1 MKADLCTLSSA
12 AKKNGLERDGDDM
25 KVVITGGAGF
35 LGKKLARR
43 ILQQGALAG
52 PDGRPERLSELLL
65 FDVGKASGPGLD
77 DPRVKTL
84 AGDIANFAT
93 VQSIVQGAA
102 TVFHFAAVV
111 SAGAEADFDLGYRVN
126 LDGTRNVLE
135 ACRAL
140 GTNPRVVFTSSLAA
154 YGGDLPPA
162 VTDDTP
168 LTPQTSYG
176 AQKSIGEFL
185 IRDYTRK
192 GFLRGTAVRLPTICV
207 RTGLPNKAASTWASS
222 VVREPL
228 TGIDVVCPVTPQTI
242 MVVLSPRKTVDA
254 FVRLHDLPADAFGPG
269 RTLLAE
275 RHQRHGQGA
284 RAGGRP
290 PCRQPQGR
298 QGDLAARS
306 GDPEDLRRLA
316 PGHRL
321 EAFPH
326 AGFRDGPRS
335 RRGRA
340 QLHRRR
346 PRRADE
352 DRDSDG
358 GIAAA
363 AVIPMA
369 RHARGL
375 SAPQHPPAVLQMRAT
390 APRRGGCASCASA
403 AARCRGRRSRR
414 RRRQSR

>member
-1 MKADLCTLSSA
+1 
-12 AKKNGLERDGDDM
+12 M

-43 ILQQGALAG
+43 LLQGGIAG
-52 PDGRPERLSELLL
+52 PSGKPEPVSELVL

-77 DPRVKTL
+77 DARVRAL

-93 VQSIVQGAA
+93 VQSVVQGAA

-154 YGGDLPPA
+154 FGGDLPPA
-162 VTDDTP
+162 VTDDTA

-192 GFLRGTAVRLPTICV
+192 GFLRGTSVRLPTICV

-228 TGIDVVCPVTPQTI
+228 TGIDVVCPVTPETI

-254 FVRLHDLPADAFGPG
+254 FVRLHDLSHDAFGPG
-269 RTLLAE
+269 RTLLLNGINVTAKQLE
-275 RHQRHGQGA
+275 QAVGRH
-284 RAGGRP
+284 AGNRKVGKVSWQHDSAIQKI
-290 PCRQPQGR
+290 CDGWPQGIDSKR
-298 QGDLAARS
+298 ARS
-306 GDPEDLRRLA
+306 LGFETDKDLDEVVRNFIADDL
-316 PGHRL
+316 
-321 EAFPH
+321 
-326 AGFRDGPRS
+326 DD
-335 RRGRA
+335 
-340 QLHRRR
+340 QLK
-346 PRRADE
+346 
-352 DRDSDG
+352 
-358 GIAAA
+358 IAKAA
-363 AVIPMA
+363 
-369 RHARGL
+369 
-375 SAPQHPPAVLQMRAT
+375 
-390 APRRGGCASCASA
+390 
-403 AARCRGRRSRR
+403 
-414 RRRQSR
+414 

>member
-1 MKADLCTLSSA
+1 
-12 AKKNGLERDGDDM
+12 M

-43 ILQQGALAG
+43 LLQGAIAG
-52 PDGRPERLSELLL
+52 ADGKAERVSELVL

-77 DPRVKTL
+77 DHRVKTV

-154 YGGDLPPA
+154 FGGELPPA
-162 VTDDTP
+162 VTDETA

-185 IRDYTRK
+185 MRDYTRK
-192 GFLRGTAVRLPTICV
+192 GFLRGTSVRLPTICV

-228 TGIDVVCPVTPQTI
+228 TGVDVVCPVKPATI
-242 MVVLSPRKTVDA
+242 MVVLSPRKTVEA
-254 FVRLHDLPADAFGPG
+254 FLRLHDLPPDALGPS
-269 RTLLAE
+269 RTLLLNGINVTARE
-275 RHQRHGQGA
+275 LEQAVGRHAGNRKVGKVVWQHDPAIQKICDGWPQGIDSKRA
-284 RAGGRP
+284 RALGFETDK
-290 PCRQPQGR
+290 
-298 QGDLAARS
+298 DLDEIVHNFIA
-306 GDPEDLRRLA
+306 DDL
-316 PGHRL
+316 
-321 EAFPH
+321 
-326 AGFRDGPRS
+326 DD
-335 RRGRA
+335 
-340 QLHRRR
+340 QMK
-346 PRRADE
+346 
-352 DRDSDG
+352 
-358 GIAAA
+358 IAK
-363 AVIPMA
+363 AV
-369 RHARGL
+369 
-375 SAPQHPPAVLQMRAT
+375 
-390 APRRGGCASCASA
+390 
-403 AARCRGRRSRR
+403 
-414 RRRQSR
+414 

>member
-1 MKADLCTLSSA
+1 
-12 AKKNGLERDGDDM
+12 M

-43 ILQQGALAG
+43 ILQQGTLADAQG
-52 PDGRPERLSELLL
+52 HQQKVGELLL
-65 FDVGKASGPGLD
+65 FDIAKASGPGLD
-77 DPRVKTL
+77 DGRIKAL
-84 AGDIANFAT
+84 AGDIANPST
-93 VQSIVQGAA
+93 VQSIVQGAD

-135 ACRAL
+135 ACREL
-140 GTNPRVVFTSSLAA
+140 GTNPRVLFPSSLAA

-228 TGIDVVCPVTPQTI
+228 TGTDVVCPVTPQTV

-254 FVRLHDLPADAFGPG
+254 FVKLHDLPVDAFGPG
-269 RTLLAE
+269 RTLLLNGIKVTAKQLE
-275 RHQRHGQGA
+275 GAVPKHAGNRKVGKVAWQHDPAIQKICDGWPQGIDSA
-284 RAGGRP
+284 RARKLGFEIDK
-290 PCRQPQGR
+290 
-298 QGDLAARS
+298 DLDEVVRNFIADDLDEQMKIAKAA
-306 GDPEDLRRLA
+306 
-316 PGHRL
+316 
-321 EAFPH
+321 
-326 AGFRDGPRS
+326 
-335 RRGRA
+335 
-340 QLHRRR
+340 
-346 PRRADE
+346 
-352 DRDSDG
+352 
-358 GIAAA
+358 
-363 AVIPMA
+363 
-369 RHARGL
+369 
-375 SAPQHPPAVLQMRAT
+375 
-390 APRRGGCASCASA
+390 
-403 AARCRGRRSRR
+403 
-414 RRRQSR
+414 

>member
-1 MKADLCTLSSA
+1 
-12 AKKNGLERDGDDM
+12 M

-43 ILQQGALAG
+43 ILQQGTLINAE
-52 PDGRPERLSELLL
+52 GRPQAVNELLL
-65 FDVGKASGPGLD
+65 FDVGRASGPGLD
-77 DPRVKTL
+77 DPRIKTV
-84 AGDIANFAT
+84 AGDIANSAT
-93 VQSIVQGAA
+93 VQSIVQGAS

-140 GTNPRVVFTSSLAA
+140 GTGPRVVFTSSLAA

-185 IRDYTRK
+185 VRDYTRK

-228 TGIDVVCPVTPQTI
+228 TGVDVVCPVLPETV

-254 FVRLHDLPADAFGPG
+254 FLRVHDLPPDAFGPG
-269 RTLLAE
+269 RTLLLNGIKVTARDLE
-275 RHQRHGQGA
+275 QAVAKHAGNRKVGKILWEHDPAIEKICNGWPQGIDSA
-284 RAGGRP
+284 RA
-290 PCRQPQGR
+290 RQ
-298 QGDLAARS
+298 L
-306 GDPEDLRRLA
+306 
-316 PGHRL
+316 
-321 EAFPH
+321 
-326 AGFRDGPRS
+326 GF
-335 RRGRA
+335 
-340 QLHRRR
+340 
-346 PRRADE
+346 E
-352 DRDSDG
+352 VDRDLDEIVRHF
-358 GIAAA
+358 IADD
-363 AVIPMA
+363 
-369 RHARGL
+369 L
-375 SAPQHPPAVLQMRAT
+375 DEQMKLVK
-390 APRRGGCASCASA
+390 P
-403 AARCRGRRSRR
+403 
-414 RRRQSR
+414 

>member
-1 MKADLCTLSSA
+1 
-12 AKKNGLERDGDDM
+12 M

-43 ILQQGALAG
+43 LLEGGIAG
-52 PDGRPERLSELLL
+52 PDGAHGRVNELLL

-77 DPRVKTL
+77 DPRVKTV

-93 VQSIVQGAA
+93 VQSIVQGASS
-102 TVFHFAAVV
+102 VFHFAAVV

-154 YGGDLPPA
+154 YGGDLPKA

-228 TGIDVVCPVTPQTI
+228 TGVDVVCPVTPETI

-254 FVRLHDLPADAFGPG
+254 FVRLHNLSPDAFGPG
-269 RTLLAE
+269 RTLLLNGTNVTAKE
-275 RHQRHGQGA
+275 LEQAVGRHAGNRKVGKVVWQHDPAIQRICDGW
-284 RAGGRP
+284 
-290 PCRQPQGR
+290 PQGI
-298 QGDLAARS
+298 S
-306 GDPEDLRRLA
+306 SK
-316 PGHRL
+316 
-321 EAFPH
+321 
-326 AGFRDGPRS
+326 RS
-335 RRGRA
+335 RDLGFEMDKDLDEVVR
-340 QLHRRR
+340 HFI
-346 PRRADE
+346 AD
-352 DRDSDG
+352 DLDDQMK
-358 GIAAA
+358 IVQAA
-363 AVIPMA
+363 
-369 RHARGL
+369 
-375 SAPQHPPAVLQMRAT
+375 
-390 APRRGGCASCASA
+390 
-403 AARCRGRRSRR
+403 
-414 RRRQSR
+414 

>member
-1 MKADLCTLSSA
+1 
-12 AKKNGLERDGDDM
+12 M

-43 ILQQGALAG
+43 LLQGSIAS
-52 PDGRPERLSELLL
+52 PDGKAERVSELVL

-77 DPRVKTL
+77 DQRVKTV

-154 YGGDLPPA
+154 FGGELPPA
-162 VTDDTP
+162 VTDETA

-185 IRDYTRK
+185 MRDYTRK
-192 GFLRGTAVRLPTICV
+192 GFLRGTSVRLPTICV

-228 TGIDVVCPVTPQTI
+228 TGVDVVCPVKPGTI
-242 MVVLSPRKTVDA
+242 MVVLSPRKTVEA
-254 FVRLHDLPADAFGPG
+254 FLRLHDLPADALGPS
-269 RTLLAE
+269 RTLLLNGINVTARE
-275 RHQRHGQGA
+275 LEQAVGRHAGNRKVGKVVWQHDPAIQKICDGWPQGIDSKRA
-284 RAGGRP
+284 RALGFETDK
-290 PCRQPQGR
+290 
-298 QGDLAARS
+298 DLDEIVRNFIADDLDDQLKLAKAA
-306 GDPEDLRRLA
+306 
-316 PGHRL
+316 
-321 EAFPH
+321 
-326 AGFRDGPRS
+326 
-335 RRGRA
+335 
-340 QLHRRR
+340 
-346 PRRADE
+346 
-352 DRDSDG
+352 
-358 GIAAA
+358 
-363 AVIPMA
+363 
-369 RHARGL
+369 
-375 SAPQHPPAVLQMRAT
+375 
-390 APRRGGCASCASA
+390 
-403 AARCRGRRSRR
+403 
-414 RRRQSR
+414 

>member
-1 MKADLCTLSSA
+1 
-12 AKKNGLERDGDDM
+12 M

-43 ILQQGALAG
+43 LLQGGIAG
-52 PDGRPERLSELLL
+52 PSGKPEPVSELML

-77 DPRVKTL
+77 DPRVKAL

-154 YGGDLPPA
+154 FGGDLPPA
-162 VTDDTP
+162 VTDDTA

-192 GFLRGTAVRLPTICV
+192 GFLRGTSVRLPTICV

-228 TGIDVVCPVTPQTI
+228 TGIDVVCPVTPDTP
-242 MVVLSPRKTVDA
+242 MVVLSPRRTVESFLRA
-254 FVRLHDLPADAFGPG
+254 HDLEPDAFGPG
-269 RTLLAE
+269 RTLLLNGIRVSAAE
-275 RHQRHGQGA
+275 LEAAMKRNAGNRKLGKVSWEHDPAIQKIVDGWPGDIDAA
-284 RAGGRP
+284 RA
-290 PCRQPQGR
+290 
-298 QGDLAARS
+298 
-306 GDPEDLRRLA
+306 RRL
-316 PGHRL
+316 
-321 EAFPH
+321 
-326 AGFRDGPRS
+326 GF
-335 RRGRA
+335 
-340 QLHRRR
+340 
-346 PRRADE
+346 E
-352 DRDSDG
+352 IDRDLDDVVRNF
-358 GIAAA
+358 IADDLDEQIRSMAA
-363 AVIPMA
+363 
-369 RHARGL
+369 
-375 SAPQHPPAVLQMRAT
+375 
-390 APRRGGCASCASA
+390 
-403 AARCRGRRSRR
+403 
-414 RRRQSR
+414 

>member
-1 MKADLCTLSSA
+1 
-12 AKKNGLERDGDDM
+12 M

-43 ILQQGALAG
+43 LLQGGIAG
-52 PDGRPERLSELLL
+52 PSGKPEPVSELML

-93 VQSIVQGAA
+93 VQTIVQGAA

-140 GTNPRVVFTSSLAA
+140 GSNPRVVFTSSLAA
-154 YGGDLPPA
+154 FGGDLPPA
-162 VTDDTP
+162 VTDDTA

-192 GFLRGTAVRLPTICV
+192 GFLRGTSVRLPTICV

-228 TGIDVVCPVTPQTI
+228 TGIDVVCPVTPETI

-254 FVRLHDLPADAFGPG
+254 FVRLHDLPPDAFGPG
-269 RTLLAE
+269 RTLLLNGINVTARE
-275 RHQRHGQGA
+275 LEQAVGRH
-284 RAGGRP
+284 AGNRKVGKVSWQHDP
-290 PCRQPQGR
+290 AIQKICDGWPQGIDSR
-298 QGDLAARS
+298 RARS
-306 GDPEDLRRLA
+306 LGFETDKDLDEVVRNFIADDL
-316 PGHRL
+316 
-321 EAFPH
+321 
-326 AGFRDGPRS
+326 DD
-335 RRGRA
+335 
-340 QLHRRR
+340 QLK
-346 PRRADE
+346 
-352 DRDSDG
+352 
-358 GIAAA
+358 IAKAA
-363 AVIPMA
+363 
-369 RHARGL
+369 
-375 SAPQHPPAVLQMRAT
+375 
-390 APRRGGCASCASA
+390 
-403 AARCRGRRSRR
+403 
-414 RRRQSR
+414 

>member
-1 MKADLCTLSSA
+1 M
-12 AKKNGLERDGDDM
+12 R
-25 KVVITGGAGF
+25 VVITGGAGF

-43 ILQQGALAG
+43 ILQQGVLADA
-52 PDGRPERLSELLL
+52 DGQPRPVSELML
-65 FDVGKASGPGLD
+65 FDVGEAKGPGLD

-93 VQSIVQGAA
+93 VQSIVQGAD

-111 SAGAEADFDLGYRVN
+111 SAGAEADFDLGYKVN

-154 YGGDLPPA
+154 FGGDLPPA

-185 IRDYTRK
+185 VRDYTRK

-228 TGIDVVCPVTPQTI
+228 TGVDVVCPVTPETV

-254 FVRLHDLPADAFGPG
+254 FLRLHDLPVDAFGPG
-269 RTLLAE
+269 RTLLLNGINVTAKELE
-275 RHQRHGQGA
+275 R
-284 RAGGRP
+284 
-290 PCRQPQGR
+290 
-298 QGDLAARS
+298 
-306 GDPEDLRRLA
+306 
-316 PGHRL
+316 
-321 EAFPH
+321 
-326 AGFRDGPRS
+326 
-335 RRGRA
+335 
-340 QLHRRR
+340 
-346 PRRADE
+346 
-352 DRDSDG
+352 
-358 GIAAA
+358 
-363 AVIPMA
+363 AVA
-369 RHARGL
+369 RHAGNRRVGRVTWQHDP
-375 SAPQHPPAVLQMRAT
+375 AIQRICDGWPQGIDSKRARALGFEIDQDLDEVVRNFIADDLDDQMKIARPA
-390 APRRGGCASCASA
+390 
-403 AARCRGRRSRR
+403 
-414 RRRQSR
+414 